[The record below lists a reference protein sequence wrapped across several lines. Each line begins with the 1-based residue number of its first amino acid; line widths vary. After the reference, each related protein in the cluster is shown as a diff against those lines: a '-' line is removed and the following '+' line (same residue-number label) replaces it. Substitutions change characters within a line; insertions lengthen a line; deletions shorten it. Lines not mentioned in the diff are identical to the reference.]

1 MYNYTRDGITIAAVL
16 DNRTKRADGTYPIRI
31 RVNQNRTR
39 KYIPTGKN
47 LTKEEFDSL
56 STTRNRLLS
65 DIRKSIEESFYVV
78 KENIDVLCQKGEFS
92 FHALDTYLGNGS
104 GGSVNNALESRIKQV
119 DAEGRIGTKDLNQ
132 STLSILEEFGGL
144 NIPFD
149 VK

>member
-16 DNRTKRADGTYPIRI
+16 DNRTKRADGTYPVRI
-31 RVNQNRTR
+31 RVNHNRTRR

-56 STTRNRLLS
+56 STTRNRSLS

-92 FHALDTYLGNGS
+92 YTRY
-104 GGSVNNALESRIKQV
+104 
-119 DAEGRIGTKDLNQ
+119 
-132 STLSILEEFGGL
+132 
-144 NIPFD
+144 PFRQWFRW
-149 VK
+149 

>member
-16 DNRTKRADGTYPIRI
+16 DNRTKRADGTYPVRI
-31 RVNQNRTR
+31 RVNHNRTR

-56 STTRNRLLS
+56 STTRNRSLS

-92 FHALDTYLGNGS
+92 YTRY
-104 GGSVNNALESRIKQV
+104 
-119 DAEGRIGTKDLNQ
+119 
-132 STLSILEEFGGL
+132 
-144 NIPFD
+144 PFRQWFRW
-149 VK
+149 